1 MSMSTG
7 EGGRG
12 RGSTGTSAGGSE
24 GAQVM
29 VGAVSAKLAKTTE
42 REREGVRAGASE
54 PWRAS
59 ESN

>member
-12 RGSTGTSAGGSE
+12 RGSTGASAGGR
-24 GAQVM
+24 
-29 VGAVSAKLAKTTE
+29 VSAKLAKTTE